1 MKIIGAI
8 DIGSNAI
15 RMICARL
22 TPDRRIELVESVRT
36 PLRLGLDVFKFGYLQ
51 EVTINNLVESIEIFE
66 RTLSQNNCE
75 EIRAYGTSALRE
87 ADNADEVILR
97 IERATGI
104 KVEAISGGKEA
115 ELLQRAVNRVV
126 PLQAGSFLMADLGGG
141 SVEITLVKNG
151 EIEFA
156 ESFRMGTVRLLQ
168 MFPYT
173 PERELEFRTWAKSY
187 IRDFISTLGSRLN
200 FQQIDSLILTGG
212 NANAMANLF

>member
-8 DIGSNAI
+8 DIGYNAI

-51 EVTINNLVESIEIFE
+51 EVTINNLVESIEIFK

-75 EIRAYGTSALRE
+75 EIRSYGTSALRE

-115 ELLQRAVNRVV
+115 
-126 PLQAGSFLMADLGGG
+126 
-141 SVEITLVKNG
+141 
-151 EIEFA
+151 
-156 ESFRMGTVRLLQ
+156 
-168 MFPYT
+168 
-173 PERELEFRTWAKSY
+173 
-187 IRDFISTLGSRLN
+187 
-200 FQQIDSLILTGG
+200 
-212 NANAMANLF
+212 

>member
-15 RMICARL
+15 RIICACL
-22 TPDRRIELVESVRT
+22 TPYKRIELVKSVRISHH
-36 PLRLGLDVFKFGYLQ
+36 LGLDVFKFGYLQ
-51 EVTINNLVESIEIFE
+51 EVTINNLVESIEIFK

-75 EIRAYGTSALRE
+75 EIRSYVTSALRE

-97 IERATGI
+97 IEIATGI
-104 KVEAISGGKEA
+104 KVETISGGKEA
-115 ELLQRAVNRVV
+115 ELLQRAVSRVV

-151 EIEFA
+151 KIEFA

-168 MFPYT
+168 EFPYAQ
-173 PERELEFRTWAKSY
+173 ER
-187 IRDFISTLGSRLN
+187 
-200 FQQIDSLILTGG
+200 
-212 NANAMANLF
+212 

>member
-51 EVTINNLVESIEIFE
+51 EVTIINLVESINIFK
-66 RTLSQNNCE
+66 RTLSQNKCE
-75 EIRAYGTSALRE
+75 KIRAHGTGAWRE

-97 IERATGI
+97 IERGSGI

-115 ELLQRAVNRVV
+115 ELLQRAVSRVV
-126 PLQAGSFLMADLGGG
+126 PLQVSSFLMADLGGG
-141 SVEITLVKNG
+141 SVEIIVLRMEKLSLLNRSGWEPFDYSRSSTMLKRGNKN
-151 EIEFA
+151 
-156 ESFRMGTVRLLQ
+156 L
-168 MFPYT
+168 
-173 PERELEFRTWAKSY
+173 ELEPSLTFA
-187 IRDFISTLGSRLN
+187 ISSPLN
-200 FQQIDSLILTGG
+200 VQG
-212 NANAMANLF
+212 